1 MKRRLSVSAGLLL
14 LCALTLPGAA
24 SVEAAGIGVQF
35 GAHGHN
41 IPRAI
46 AGGFNPHVE
55 AARARSQTNPNT
67 RSIQPNTT
75 GESTA
80 IKSRK

>member
-14 LCALTLPGAA
+14 LGAQTQPGPPSA
-24 SVEAAGIGVQF
+24 EAAGIGVQF

-46 AGGFNPHVE
+46 AGGHNPRVE
-55 AARARSQTNPNT
+55 AARTRSQTSPNT
-67 RSIQPNTT
+67 RNIQPNTT

-80 IKSRK
+80 IKSRN

>member
-14 LCALTLPGAA
+14 LCALTLPGTA

-41 IPRAI
+41 IPRTI

-55 AARARSQTNPNT
+55 AARSRSQTNPNT

-80 IKSRK
+80 IKLRK